1 MRRRSI
7 AVAAAGALLSTQAWS
22 QANLERFAAPPP
34 TADEVMLQSAD
45 ELGEP
50 RHFCADVPG
59 FGVLSAGLT
68 GWEPRWPLEVHTCK
82 LGLPK
87 SHYFYVDQLVS
98 RSAFADRG
106 QIRFTRFDLCAEVH
120 RTGATPASV
129 VREDSWVVL
138 APCGESPR
146 QRFALAASGE
156 IRSTVDPAKCL
167 TIGLEAHEAG
177 NRAPGQPW
185 LQRALTVSSCSP
197 AEAPRQAWRLS
208 APGPDPS

>member
-1 MRRRSI
+1 MRAPSI
-7 AVAAAGALLSTQAWS
+7 AIAAALALTATQVAG
-22 QANLERFAAPPP
+22 QANMERFAAPQPS
-34 TADEVMLQSAD
+34 ADEVMLQSAD
-45 ELGEP
+45 ELGET
-50 RHFCADVPG
+50 RHFCADIPG

-68 GWEPRWPLEVHTCK
+68 GWEPRWPLEVHSCK

-98 RSAFADRG
+98 QSAFADRG
-106 QIRFTRFDLCAEVH
+106 QIRFTRFDLCAEIH
-120 RTGATPASV
+120 RTGAAPDS
-129 VREDSWVVL
+129 VREDAWVVL
-138 APCGESPR
+138 APCSDSPR
-146 QRFALAASGE
+146 QRFRMEKDGS
-156 IRSTVDPAKCL
+156 IRAVADPAKCL

-185 LQRALTVSSCSP
+185 LQRALTISTCSP